1 MSIDSGS
8 HTRERARVSAGVV
21 PEASGPAMS
30 ACVGGCC
37 CKELDEEGG
46 DSCWVCCS
54 MTTFMLLLLAE
65 TPSDVIFRKCE
76 D

>member
-1 MSIDSGS
+1 MDSGS

-30 ACVGGCC
+30 ACVGGGCC
-37 CKELDEEGG
+37 EEMDREGG
-46 DSCWVCCS
+46 DSCCCCS
-54 MTTFMLLLLAE
+54 TTTFIMLLLLSAE